1 MYDFKGFYE
10 QNRDYCR
17 AFIIVAIICITGI
30 WLCYDY
36 HRNEPIYNNTDGTMD
51 DIEKRVD
58 SIESGLDNLSGRITK
73 TQKTIGRAY
82 VTVNEGKRNAE
93 SIAEGVGRIE
103 DKLDSAIQR
112 SGRIANLIADIERA
126 NQPGKASASET
137 SLAK

>member
-30 WLCYDY
+30 WLVYDY
-36 HRNEPIYNNTDGTMD
+36 GRNEPIYNNTDGTMD
-51 DIEKRVD
+51 GIEKRVD

-73 TQKTIGRAY
+73 TQKTIGKAY
-82 VTVNEGKRNAE
+82 VKVAE
-93 SIAEGVGRIE
+93 SRRDAEAIADGVGRVE
-103 DKLDSAIQR
+103 DKLDQAIQR
-112 SGRIANLIADIERA
+112 VGRIANLIDDIERA

>member
-1 MYDFKGFYE
+1 MYDFKEFYR
-10 QNRDYCR
+10 QNRSYCIG
-17 AFIIVAIICITGI
+17 FIVLTIVCLTGL

-36 HRNEPIYNNTDGTMD
+36 HRNDGIHNDTDRTMD
-51 DIEKRVD
+51 DAEKRIE
-58 SIESGLDNLSGRITK
+58 SIESGIDRLSNRIIK
-73 TQKTIGRAY
+73 TEKTIGRAY